1 MQADATKNLPR
12 LAIGVRYRTEMQ
24 SASGTVR
31 IAFLGDINGAPGR
44 MALEQQMPVLRE
56 RFRPDRIIANAENAR
71 NGSGLT
77 PELYDQFR
85 RLGVDACTLGD
96 HAFREV
102 KIIPLLDDP
111 TKAVSRPANLSSR
124 TPGKKLIR
132 IPADARC
139 PRDIYVITLLG
150 RIHIGS
156 IQANDPFE
164 CADQMLAAMPER
176 NPIVLV
182 EAHMEVTSEKAALA
196 HHLDGRVSAVLGTH
210 THVPTADDRIL
221 RGGTAFQTDVGMTG
235 PHDSVI
241 GRNTTA
247 VLKHFTTGVHVA
259 FDMGS
264 GGEAVQGALVEVDLA
279 TGRARSI
286 ERINLP
292 ARVPQRTL

>member
-1 MQADATKNLPR
+1 VFAVLFADMA
-12 LAIGVRYRTEMQ
+12 
-24 SASGTVR
+24 SSSGTVR

-44 MALEQQMPVLRE
+44 MALDQQLPVLKE
-56 RFRPDRIIANAENAR
+56 RFRPDRIVANAENAR

-85 RLGVDACTLGD
+85 RIGIDACTLGD
-96 HAFREV
+96 HAFREA

-111 TKAVSRPANLSSR
+111 SKAVSRPANLSAR
-124 TPGKKLIR
+124 TPGKRVIR
-132 IPADARC
+132 IPADDRC
-139 PRDIYVITLLG
+139 PRDLFVITLLG

-164 CADQMLAAMPER
+164 CADELLAAMPER

-196 HHLDGRVSAVLGTH
+196 RHLDGRVAAVLGTH
-210 THVPTADDRIL
+210 THVPTADERIL

-235 PHDSVI
+235 PHDSII
-241 GRNTTA
+241 GRNTAA
-247 VLKHFTTGVHVA
+247 VLKHFTTGVHVP

-264 GGEAVQGALVEVDLA
+264 GGEAVQGALVEVDLER
-279 TGRARSI
+279 GLARSI

-292 ARVPQRTL
+292 ARVPQR

>member
-1 MQADATKNLPR
+1 MASAAT
-12 LAIGVRYRTEMQ
+12 
-24 SASGTVR
+24 SGTVR

-44 MALEQQMPVLRE
+44 MALEQQLPILRE

-77 PELYDQFR
+77 PELFEQFR

-96 HAFREV
+96 HAFREH

-111 TKAVSRPANLSSR
+111 TKAVSRPANLSAR

-139 PRDIYVITLLG
+139 PRDVFVFTLLG
-150 RIHIGS
+150 RINIAS

-164 CADQMLAAMPER
+164 CADQLLAAMPER
-176 NPIVLV
+176 NPIVIV
-182 EAHMEVTSEKAALA
+182 EAHMEVTSEKAAIGR
-196 HHLDGRVSAVLGTH
+196 HLDGRVAAVLGTH
-210 THVPTADDRIL
+210 THVPTADERIF

-241 GRNTTA
+241 GRRTEA
-247 VLKHFTTGVHVA
+247 VLKHFTTGVHIP

-264 GGEAVQGALVEVDLA
+264 GGEAVQGALVEIDLA
-279 TGRARSI
+279 RGLAVSI

-292 ARVPQRTL
+292 ARVPQRT